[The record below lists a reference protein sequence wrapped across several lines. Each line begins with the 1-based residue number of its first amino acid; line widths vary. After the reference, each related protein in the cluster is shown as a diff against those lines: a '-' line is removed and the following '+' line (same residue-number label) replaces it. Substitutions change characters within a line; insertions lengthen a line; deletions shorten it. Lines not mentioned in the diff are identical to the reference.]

1 MNSML
6 KMLAKKAK
14 NRLKTAGEYS
24 SSNKTNSIGLSASP
38 SYMLVA
44 NIRKIEDDPL
54 FSKIKRVVE
63 RSKEEIIINPIS
75 LIIDKKYYSSLDEM
89 QKEKYILKISK
100 KYNTIKDYLS
110 SNNF

>member
-14 NRLKTAGEYS
+14 DRLITAGEYS
-24 SSNKTNSIGLSASP
+24 NTKTSSIGLSATP

-44 NIRKIEDDPL
+44 NIRSIEDDPL
-54 FSKIKRVVE
+54 FPKVKRVIE
-63 RSKEEIIINPIS
+63 KSKEEIVMNPIS
-75 LIIDKKYYSSLDEM
+75 LIIDKKYYNSLDDC

-100 KYNTIKDYLS
+100 KYNAIKDYLS